1 MNKSGRG
8 RRKGNPD
15 TRQQIIEVARARFL
29 AEGYQKVS
37 LRSIAAAAGVDVAL
51 ISYFFG
57 SKRGLFGA
65 ALALSVNP
73 AELFASQLAQAD
85 LATLPQRALA
95 LLLASWDDPEHGAV
109 LRALALGAIEDP
121 AMGQL
126 LSDLIEREIID
137 ALADRLGP
145 DGRQRAAR
153 YLAVMAGTIFTR
165 HILRIEPLAS
175 MTRDELMKVLVPVL
189 ARALAPMAPVAPPR
203 RTG

>member
-85 LATLPQRALA
+85 LATLPQPGLPKIMSTRRVECAL
-95 LLLASWDDPEHGAV
+95 
-109 LRALALGAIEDP
+109 
-121 AMGQL
+121 
-126 LSDLIEREIID
+126 
-137 ALADRLGP
+137 
-145 DGRQRAAR
+145 
-153 YLAVMAGTIFTR
+153 
-165 HILRIEPLAS
+165 
-175 MTRDELMKVLVPVL
+175 
-189 ARALAPMAPVAPPR
+189 
-203 RTG
+203 